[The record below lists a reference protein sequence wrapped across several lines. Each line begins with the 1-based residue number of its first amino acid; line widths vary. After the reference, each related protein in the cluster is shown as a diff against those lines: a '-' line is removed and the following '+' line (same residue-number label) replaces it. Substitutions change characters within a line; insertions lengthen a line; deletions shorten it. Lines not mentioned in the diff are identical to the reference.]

1 MKIVIHMKP
10 MNFVIVMLLFW
21 LHPLQAGEPIDIGGK
36 WLTPKGISIVQIKLI
51 NGQYRGE
58 ILSIHPKAFVN
69 GKVPK
74 DLHNSDPA
82 LRSRKL
88 EGLIIMSGFSYNEK
102 KERWE
107 INQIYEPERGK
118 YFEGYVT
125 LDGPDKLSVRGH
137 VPGKKW
143 LGSTE
148 VWKRVK

>member
-1 MKIVIHMKP
+1 MKMTTLHIQWTLLVLIV
-10 MNFVIVMLLFW
+10 N
-21 LHPLQAGEPIDIGGK
+21 PLQAADPDEIVGK
-36 WLTPKGISIVQIKLI
+36 WLTPEGISIVQIKLI

-69 GKVPK
+69 GEAPK

-107 INQIYEPERGK
+107 INEIYEPERGK

>member
-1 MKIVIHMKP
+1 
-10 MNFVIVMLLFW
+10 MN
-21 LHPLQAGEPIDIGGK
+21 PLQAADPDEIVGK
-36 WLTPKGISIVQIKLI
+36 WLTPEGISIVQIKLI

-69 GKVPK
+69 GEAPK

-107 INQIYEPERGK
+107 IHQIYEPERGK